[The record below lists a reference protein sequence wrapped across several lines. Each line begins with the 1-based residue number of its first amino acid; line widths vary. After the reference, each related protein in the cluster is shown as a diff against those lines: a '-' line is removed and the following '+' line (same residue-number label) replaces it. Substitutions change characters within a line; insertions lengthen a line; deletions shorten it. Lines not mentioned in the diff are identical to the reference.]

1 MAFFFF
7 FDVAFGTA
15 APRIAFNEV
24 KLFAFWLTA
33 LEIVEIGHAHGCI
46 FGKCDNDAG
55 KNKKNSAKQKVKIL
69 LLDSQ
74 IVFWFERCGIF

>member
-1 MAFFFF
+1 
-7 FDVAFGTA
+7 
-15 APRIAFNEV
+15 
-24 KLFAFWLTA
+24 LTA

-74 IVFWFERCGIF
+74 IVF